1 MSKKTF
7 FLIIILLI
15 LTLILLAIALFRS
28 ETPSPQPSTTVPRYT
43 PSPTEKPVGN
53 TTLRLSPNPVYPT
66 IGTNSATTVTVEI
79 DTGVDRVTGV
89 QLEIAYNPRVLTN
102 MEIKPG
108 DFFSNPTVLPVGG
121 INTKTGRITF
131 AVVPSKIGESRT
143 GKGTVAILTFIPSIN
158 AGIEQTRIEILEK
171 SKVSVPPRDSI
182 KSVLRA
188 FEGTTVI
195 LSSPSER

>member
-7 FLIIILLI
+7 ALIVILLI
-15 LTLILLAIALFRS
+15 LTIILLAIALFRS
-28 ETPSPQPSTTVPRYT
+28 ETPSSQPPTISRPT

-66 IGTNSATTVTVEI
+66 IGTNSATTVAVEI
-79 DTGVDRVTGV
+79 DTGIDRVTGV
-89 QLEIAYNPRVLTN
+89 QLEIAYDPRVLTN

-143 GKGTVAILTFIPSIN
+143 GKGTVALLTFIPSIN
-158 AGIEQTRIEILEK
+158 AGVEQTRIEILEK

-182 KSVLRA
+182 KSVLKS

-195 LSSPSER
+195 LSSPSAR